1 MDDLNYEIIG
11 ALVLLAVLFFG
22 LAEWMRYVR
31 FRKYLALDSDVRLHQ
46 APNREQHVVTGSIG
60 MAMSRADKNVKG
72 LLVLSLSFRNSAFS
86 IPSVDQLYFKADS
99 AQYLSVGFRI
109 RRHDLRPLRGQQVS
123 IRLKGRL
130 YLKNG
135 STKLIK
141 AVISVSIPKA
151 EDAIGAE
158 G

>member
-1 MDDLNYEIIG
+1 MDDLNYQVIG
-11 ALVLLAVLFFG
+11 AVVLLAVLFFG
-22 LAEWMRYVR
+22 LTEWIRYVR

-99 AQYLSVGFRI
+99 SQYLSVGFRI
-109 RRHDLRPLRGQQVS
+109 RRHDLRPLRGGQVS

-135 STKLIK
+135 STKLVK

-151 EDAIGAE
+151 EDAVGAE